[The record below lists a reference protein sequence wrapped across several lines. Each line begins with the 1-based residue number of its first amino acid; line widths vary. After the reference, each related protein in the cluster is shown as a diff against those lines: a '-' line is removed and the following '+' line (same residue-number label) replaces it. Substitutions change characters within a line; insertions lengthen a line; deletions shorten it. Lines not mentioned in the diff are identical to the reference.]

1 MANYKF
7 YLIAFMLG
15 LSGCATPGWRS
26 VQLQDYLQPYVGQSA
41 DQIQQNLNL
50 RSLGFQT
57 LKHPQRSKESLVF
70 TVLRPIN
77 IPVPIAQAYGDPSSP
92 ASGSVR
98 LGSISA
104 SQQSYDVNFYCH
116 IIFELD
122 QQQIARAIRYEGK
135 AC

>member
-1 MANYKF
+1 MNSKYF
-7 YLIAFMLG
+7 IFAFFLMLQ
-15 LSGCATPGWRS
+15 GCTTPRWQS
-26 VQLQDYLQPYVGQSA
+26 VKLQDYLQPYIGQSA
-41 DQIQQNLNL
+41 DNIQQNLNL

-57 LKHPQRSKESLVF
+57 LKQPQKTNNNLIF

-77 IPVPIAQAYGDPSSP
+77 IPIPIAQSFGDASSP
-92 ASGSVR
+92 MSGSVR
-98 LGSISA
+98 LGSVST

-122 QQQIARAIRYEGK
+122 QQQIARSIRYEGK

>member
-1 MANYKF
+1 MANYKL
-7 YLIAFMLG
+7 YLTAFMLG

-57 LKHPQRSKESLVF
+57 LKQPQRSKESLVF

-77 IPVPIAQAYGDPSSP
+77 RPVPIAQVYGDPSSP

-98 LGSISA
+98 VGSISTI
-104 SQQSYDVNFYCH
+104 QQSYVVNVYCH
-116 IIFELD
+116 FICELY

>member
-1 MANYKF
+1 MANYKI
-7 YLIAFMLG
+7 YLAAFILG
-15 LSGCATPGWRS
+15 LQGCTTAGWRS

-57 LKHPQRSKESLVF
+57 LKQPQRSKESLVF

-77 IPVPIAQAYGDPSSP
+77 IPVPMNMGISD
-92 ASGSVR
+92 GSR
-98 LGSISA
+98 LSTNTTYS
-104 SQQSYDVNFYCH
+104 QSYDVNFYCH

>member
-15 LSGCATPGWRS
+15 LSGCATPGWQS

-57 LKHPQRSKESLVF
+57 LKQPQRSKESLVF

-77 IPVPIAQAYGDPSSP
+77 IPIPINMGISD
-92 ASGSVR
+92 GSR
-98 LGSISA
+98 LSTNTTYS
-104 SQQSYDVNFYCH
+104 QSYDVNFYCN

>member
-1 MANYKF
+1 MNSKYFIFAF
-7 YLIAFMLG
+7 FLILQ
-15 LSGCATPGWRS
+15 GCTTTGWQS
-26 VQLQDYLQPYVGQSA
+26 VKLQDYLQPYIGQSA
-41 DQIQQNLNL
+41 DNIQQNLNL

-57 LKHPQRSKESLVF
+57 LKQPQKTNDNLIF

-77 IPVPIAQAYGDPSSP
+77 IPIPIAQSFGDASSP
-92 ASGSVR
+92 MSGSVR
-98 LGSISA
+98 LGSVST

-122 QQQIARAIRYEGK
+122 QQQIARSIRYEGK

>member
-1 MANYKF
+1 MNSKYFIFAF
-7 YLIAFMLG
+7 FLILQ
-15 LSGCATPGWRS
+15 GCTTPGWQS
-26 VQLQDYLQPYVGQSA
+26 VKLQDYLQPYIGQSA
-41 DQIQQNLNL
+41 DTIQQNLNL

-57 LKHPQRSKESLVF
+57 LKQPQKTNDNLIF

-77 IPVPIAQAYGDPSSP
+77 IPIPIAQSFGDASSP
-92 ASGSVR
+92 MSGSVR
-98 LGSISA
+98 LGSVST

-122 QQQIARAIRYEGK
+122 QQQIARSIRYEGK

>member
-1 MANYKF
+1 MNSKYFIFAF
-7 YLIAFMLG
+7 FLILQ
-15 LSGCATPGWRS
+15 GCTTHGWQS
-26 VQLQDYLQPYVGQSA
+26 VKLQDYLQPYIGQSA
-41 DQIQQNLNL
+41 DNIQQNLNL

-57 LKHPQRSKESLVF
+57 LKQPQKTNDNLIF

-77 IPVPIAQAYGDPSSP
+77 IPIPIAQSFGDASSP
-92 ASGSVR
+92 MSGSVR
-98 LGSISA
+98 LGSVST

-122 QQQIARAIRYEGK
+122 QQQIARSIRYEGK

>member
-1 MANYKF
+1 MVNYKTC
-7 YLIAFMLG
+7 LG
-15 LSGCATPGWRS
+15 ALALVLQGCATSGWQS
-26 VQLQDYLQPYVGQSA
+26 VPLQDYLQPYIGQSA

-50 RSLGFQT
+50 RTLGFQT
-57 LKHPQRSKESLVF
+57 LKQPQRSNQNLVF

-77 IPVPIAQAYGDPSSP
+77 IPVPIAQSYGDASSP
-92 ASGSVR
+92 MSGSVR
-98 LGSISA
+98 LGSVST

-122 QQQIARAIRYEGK
+122 QQQIARSIRYEGK

>member
-1 MANYKF
+1 MNSKYF
-7 YLIAFMLG
+7 IFAFFLMLQ
-15 LSGCATPGWRS
+15 GCTTPRWQS
-26 VQLQDYLQPYVGQSA
+26 VKLQDYLQPYIGQSA
-41 DQIQQNLNL
+41 DNIQQNLNL

-57 LKHPQRSKESLVF
+57 LKQPQKTNDNLIF

-77 IPVPIAQAYGDPSSP
+77 IPIPIAQSFGDASSP
-92 ASGSVR
+92 MSGSVR
-98 LGSISA
+98 LGSVST

-122 QQQIARAIRYEGK
+122 QQQIARSIRYEGK

>member
-1 MANYKF
+1 MVNYK
-7 YLIAFMLG
+7 ICLG
-15 LSGCATPGWRS
+15 TLALVLQGCATSRWQS
-26 VQLQDYLQPYVGQSA
+26 VPLQDYLQPYIGQSA

-50 RSLGFQT
+50 RTLGFQT
-57 LKHPQRSKESLVF
+57 LKQPQRSNQNLVF

-77 IPVPIAQAYGDPSSP
+77 IPVPIAQSYGDASSP
-92 ASGSVR
+92 MSGSVR
-98 LGSISA
+98 LGSVST

-122 QQQIARAIRYEGK
+122 QQQIARSIRYEGK

>member
-1 MANYKF
+1 MNSKYFIFAF
-7 YLIAFMLG
+7 FLILQ
-15 LSGCATPGWRS
+15 GCTTPRWQS
-26 VQLQDYLQPYVGQSA
+26 VKLQDYLQPYIGQSA
-41 DQIQQNLNL
+41 DNIQQNLNL

-57 LKHPQRSKESLVF
+57 LKQPQKTNDNLIF

-77 IPVPIAQAYGDPSSP
+77 IPIPIAQSFGDASSP
-92 ASGSVR
+92 MSGSVR
-98 LGSISA
+98 LGSVST

-122 QQQIARAIRYEGK
+122 QQQIARSIRYEGK

>member
-1 MANYKF
+1 MNSKYFIFAF
-7 YLIAFMLG
+7 FLILQ
-15 LSGCATPGWRS
+15 GCTTPGWQS
-26 VQLQDYLQPYVGQSA
+26 IKLQDYLQPYIGQSA
-41 DQIQQNLNL
+41 DNIQQNLNL

-57 LKHPQRSKESLVF
+57 LKQAQKTNDNLVF

-77 IPVPIAQAYGDPSSP
+77 IPIPIAQSFGDASSP
-92 ASGSVR
+92 MSGSVR
-98 LGSISA
+98 LGSVST

-122 QQQIARAIRYEGK
+122 QQQIARSIRYEGK